1 MENLE
6 QGKKKQTRHFFI
18 IVFLVAVA
26 MLIVSSLL
34 GEIIM
39 TPLARNLD
47 DGWVFLM
54 EYASF
59 ISFWIVVPAYCFF
72 WDKELLPVFRPGRG
86 NTLKNL
92 LIGLGIGLGM
102 NLTCTLAAIA
112 HGDIVLY
119 YSQFDALYLI
129 VGILAVMIQSGG
141 EELVTRGYMLG
152 ATRERHGTVFAIAF
166 NSLFFAA
173 AHLMNPGVTALSIAN
188 IILVGVLCSLLVV
201 FYDSLWM
208 PIGLHTAWNYCQSLL
223 LGLPNSGI
231 VSAKALCKLDAATDS
246 FFYSAAF
253 GLEGSAFAAIL
264 ESACIALVLYLN
276 RDKLKKSE
284 DLQPSS

>member
-1 MENLE
+1 MTAHAAA
-6 QGKKKQTRHFFI
+6 GHRPFFMKGES
-18 IVFLVAVA
+18 LWRTWN
-26 MLIVSSLL
+26 SSLL

-39 TPLARNLD
+39 SPLARNLD
-47 DGWVFLM
+47 DGWVFLT

-102 NLTCTLAAIA
+102 NLTCALAAIA
-112 HGDIVLY
+112 HGDIVIY

>member
-1 MENLE
+1 MENPE
-6 QGKKKQTRHFFI
+6 QGKKKQTRHFFV

-39 TPLARNLD
+39 SPLARNLD

-102 NLTCTLAAIA
+102 NLTCALAAIA

-152 ATRERHGTVFAIAF
+152 ATRERHGTVFAVAF
-166 NSLFFAA
+166 NSLFFAR
-173 AHLMNPGVTALSIAN
+173 
-188 IILVGVLCSLLVV
+188 
-201 FYDSLWM
+201 F
-208 PIGLHTAWNYCQSLL
+208 
-223 LGLPNSGI
+223 
-231 VSAKALCKLDAATDS
+231 
-246 FFYSAAF
+246 
-253 GLEGSAFAAIL
+253 
-264 ESACIALVLYLN
+264 
-276 RDKLKKSE
+276 
-284 DLQPSS
+284 